1 MSITWQNRDNRTKDS
16 ITKVVEN
23 AVRNENSKLLFN
35 QCHPAIRDRRAQT
48 VIKQNHDNLTVG
60 DILQR
65 LRKTMQMINTVRLG
79 H

>member
-1 MSITWQNRDNRTKDS
+1 MSVTWQNHDNRIKDS
-16 ITKVVEN
+16 VTKVIEN
-23 AVRNENSKLLFN
+23 VVRNDNGKDLLY
-35 QCHPAIRDRRAQT
+35 QCHPAIHDRRAQT

-65 LRKTMQMINTVRLG
+65 LRKTKQMTHMVLMD